1 LWQAVTSGNPR
12 ESDSVRSAVVAGALL
27 VAALNAGSGTLGA
40 AVWYR
45 APSGHHGSP
54 AAERAERA
62 ARAFWV
68 MLRVGQGA
76 ALALAIAVGSLAAA
90 GRYSSEHLFY
100 LYALLPLA
108 VAFVAEQ
115 LRVASAQTIL
125 DQRDLADARA
135 VGALPEAEQR
145 AVVRDIVRREVGV
158 MALSAL
164 VVVFLALRAAGTAH
178 GF

>member
-1 LWQAVTSGNPR
+1 M
-12 ESDSVRSAVVAGALL
+12 VVVGALAL
-27 VAALNAGSGTLGA
+27 AAFNASSGVLGA
-40 AVWYR
+40 TVWHR
-45 APSGHHGSP
+45 AGPGG
-54 AAERAERA
+54 AQGVGERG
-62 ARAFWV
+62 ARAFWLA
-68 MLRVGQGA
+68 LRAGQAA
-76 ALALAIAVGSLAAA
+76 ALAYALLVGVLAAA

-125 DQRDLADARA
+125 DQRGLESSAA
-135 VGALPEAEQR
+135 VGALPEAEQH
-145 AVVRDIVRREVGV
+145 ALVSAIVRREIGV

-164 VVVFLALRAAGTAH
+164 VVVFLALRAASTAH

>member
-1 LWQAVTSGNPR
+1 VTQ
-12 ESDSVRSAVVAGALL
+12 AVVACALAVALL
-27 VAALNAGSGTLGA
+27 NALPGLLGA
-40 AVWYR
+40 WSWYR
-45 APSGHHGSP
+45 GHAS
-54 AAERAERA
+54 
-62 ARAFWV
+62 RAFWIL
-68 MLRVGQGA
+68 LRVGQGSA
-76 ALALAIAVGSLAAA
+76 LVLAIMVGALAVA
-90 GRYSSEHLFY
+90 GHYSSEHLFY

-125 DQRDLADARA
+125 DQRDLPDAQA
-135 VGALPEAEQR
+135 VGVLPESEQH
-145 AVVRDIVRREVGV
+145 AVVAAIVSREMGI